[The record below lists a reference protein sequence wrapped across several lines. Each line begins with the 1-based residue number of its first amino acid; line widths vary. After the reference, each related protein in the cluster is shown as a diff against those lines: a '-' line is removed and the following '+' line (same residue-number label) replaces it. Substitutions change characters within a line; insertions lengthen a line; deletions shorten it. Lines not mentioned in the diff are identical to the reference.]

1 MTDPAAPWLLTT
13 NGPRLARVHVAWT
26 LPPVD
31 PAYLRRVVADVRA
44 RVAAKK
50 TSR

>member
-1 MTDPAAPWLLTT
+1 MTSPGVYVLWA
-13 NGPRLARVHVAWT
+13 

-44 RVAAKK
+44 RVAARA
-50 TSR
+50 SRAHR

>member
-1 MTDPAAPWLLTT
+1 MTPPPSP
-13 NGPRLARVHVAWT
+13 PRVAEMHVLWT

-31 PAYLRRVVADVRA
+31 PAALRAVVADVRA

-50 TSR
+50 TTR

>member
-1 MTDPAAPWLLTT
+1 MTLPAQPWP
-13 NGPRLARVHVAWT
+13 PRDGIYVMWT

-44 RVAAKK
+44 RLAAR
-50 TSR
+50 SLRR

>member
-1 MTDPAAPWLLTT
+1 VVSATSP
-13 NGPRLARVHVAWT
+13 PRDGVFVLWT

-31 PAYLRRVVADVRA
+31 PAALRAVVADVHA

>member
-1 MTDPAAPWLLTT
+1 MTPQPSS
-13 NGPRLARVHVAWT
+13 PRVAEMHVAWA

-31 PAYLRRVVADVRA
+31 PAALRAVVADVRA

-50 TSR
+50 TPR

>member
-1 MTDPAAPWLLTT
+1 MSAQPSP
-13 NGPRLARVHVAWT
+13 PRDGVFVLWT

-50 TSR
+50 TPR

>member
-1 MTDPAAPWLLTT
+1 MSAQPWP
-13 NGPRLARVHVAWT
+13 PRDGVYVLWT

-31 PAYLRRVVADVRA
+31 PAALRAVVADVRA

>member
-1 MTDPAAPWLLTT
+1 MTPPPSP
-13 NGPRLARVHVAWT
+13 PRVAEMHVAWA

-50 TSR
+50 TPR

>member
-1 MTDPAAPWLLTT
+1 MSAP
-13 NGPRLARVHVAWT
+13 PRDGVFVLWA

-50 TSR
+50 TTR

>member
-1 MTDPAAPWLLTT
+1 MTPPPSP
-13 NGPRLARVHVAWT
+13 PRDGVYVLWT

-50 TSR
+50 TTR